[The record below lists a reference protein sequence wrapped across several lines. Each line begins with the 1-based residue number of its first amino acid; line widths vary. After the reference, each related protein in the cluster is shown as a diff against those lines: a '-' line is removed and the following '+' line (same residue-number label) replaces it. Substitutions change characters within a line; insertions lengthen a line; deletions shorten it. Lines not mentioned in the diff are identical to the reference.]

1 MVERLA
7 WLWDS
12 ENYAEKLTYRAKDRI
27 NWASKTA
34 VSTGKQGVWDSFST
48 VDAASVMEDP
58 TTINSNCDDIKT
70 IYSRHT
76 VWGLIGGKRNLG
88 TVYKISKLLY
98 GKCTKVK
105 KTVKKVKLPK
115 LGRGMA
121 PSVHQS
127 VSRVSHSLC
136 YLFKAS
142 PSHQDGDSHWLR
154 QEQAGLRK
162 GRGWLDQI
170 FTHEKS

>member
-1 MVERLA
+1 MSYKKKKGQSGKEEYQERQEGFVE
-7 WLWDS
+7 S
-12 ENYAEKLTYRAKDRI
+12 EAEKA
-27 NWASKTA
+27 TA
-34 VSTGKQGVWDSFST
+34 
-48 VDAASVMEDP
+48 
-58 TTINSNCDDIKT
+58 
-70 IYSRHT
+70 Y
-76 VWGLIGGKRNLG
+76 RNLG

-162 GRGWLDQI
+162 GRG
-170 FTHEKS
+170 